1 MDILSILEIGIG
13 AFVAYLIIFRIGFFF
28 KPAEHKPELEPI
40 DPPEMIALPDSLPAP
55 VRHYLQMNFG
65 DEVPLPSTAVAWGL
79 GKRIGRSFGRLGPL
93 WMPSHWALYLVPGK
107 EFVYRLTVTW
117 FGRRMLQGGD
127 ELRQGYGRFIMNKD
141 RLENANIN
149 KSEWI
154 MLWMYTIMAAPTA
167 ILADPRNTWEAIDDE
182 SARLSVPYMDGSRW
196 EFTLLFDSQTGQLTG
211 VDTLRVT
218 SRDGKEIPYQIR
230 MNDHKKLGPGVLPGY
245 MKAAWENE
253 FYIMNNLIGVRYNV
267 NIDEAMEEGASESVH
282 LPPAAPKE
290 EPAQDAET
298 AEEESTPEEETETE
312 AEEDPKQP
320 EE

>member
-1 MDILSILEIGIG
+1 MDILRLLEIGVG

-40 DPPEMIALPDSLPAP
+40 DPPEMIPLPDSLPYP
-55 VRHYLQMNFG
+55 IRHYLQMNFG
-65 DEVPLPSTAVAWGL
+65 DEVPLPTTAVAWGL

-93 WMPSHWALYLVPGK
+93 WMPSYWALYLVPGK

-127 ELRQGYGRFIMNKD
+127 ELRQGFGRFIMNKD
-141 RLENANIN
+141 RLENTNIN

-154 MLWMYTIMAAPTA
+154 MMWLYTIMAAPSA
-167 ILADPRNTWEAIDDE
+167 ILADPANTWEAIDDQ
-182 SARLSVPYMDGSRW
+182 SAKLSVPYKDGTRW
-196 EFTLLFDSQTGQLTG
+196 EFTLLFDSQTSQLTG

-230 MNDHKKLGPGVLPGY
+230 MDDHKKLGPGILPGY

-253 FYIMNNLIGVRYNV
+253 FYIMNNLSGVRYNI
-267 NIDEAMEEGASESVH
+267 NIDEVMEEGASETVH

-290 EPAQDAET
+290 DA
-298 AEEESTPEEETETE
+298 AEEPEQTEEELQHAEKAE
-312 AEEDPKQP
+312 ADEEPKQP

>member
-1 MDILSILEIGIG
+1 MDILSLLEIGVG

-28 KPAEHKPELEPI
+28 KPAEHKPELEPV
-40 DPPEMIALPDSLPAP
+40 DPPEMIPLPASLPYP

-65 DEVPLPSTAVAWGL
+65 DEVPLPTTAVAWGL

-93 WMPSHWALYLVPGK
+93 WMPSHWSLYLVPGK

-117 FGRRMLQGGD
+117 FGRKMLQGGD

-154 MLWMYTIMAAPTA
+154 MLWLYTILAAPTA

-218 SRDGKEIPYQIR
+218 SRDGKEIPYMIR
-230 MNDHKKLGPGVLPGY
+230 MDQHKKLGPGTLPGT
-245 MKAAWENE
+245 MKAAWEND
-253 FYIMNNLIGVRYNV
+253 FYIMNDLSGVRYNV
-267 NIDEAMEEGASESVH
+267 NISEVMEEGASETVH

-290 EPAQDAET
+290 EQPEES
-298 AEEESTPEEETETE
+298 EEESTPEEEAETE
-312 AEEDPKQP
+312 EEPKQP